1 MDNLAYCK
9 VAVAPVR
16 ADHSD
21 RAEIVTQL
29 LFGEIVTVLEYH
41 QQWMRV
47 QSYADNYEGWIDG
60 KQVHFL
66 RLKEVNRWCD
76 GLTVETALTRQVETP
91 WGNQWITRGAFVPYD
106 NSGAFSIGKD
116 TFRFMDAPSEEPLT
130 TVDLAKSYENA
141 PYLWGGKTPFGI
153 DCSALMQLS
162 FRFFGINLPR
172 DASQQVDMGMEI
184 PFGEHQ
190 AGDLAFFLNADGRI
204 HHVGLLLNTNE
215 IIHASGWV
223 RTDVFMSSGIVRRTE
238 NELSHTLACI
248 RRL

>member
-1 MDNLAYCK
+1 MENLAYCK

-21 RAEIVTQL
+21 RSEIVTQL
-29 LFGEIVTVLEYH
+29 LFGEVVTVLEHH
-41 QQWMRV
+41 QQWMKI

-60 KQVHFL
+60 KQVRFL
-66 RLKEVNRWCD
+66 RLKEVNRWYD
-76 GLTVETALTRQVETP
+76 GLTIETALVRQIETP
-91 WGNQWITRGAFVPYD
+91 WGKQWITRGAFVPYD
-106 NSGAFSIGKD
+106 NAGGFSIGKD
-116 TFRFMDAPSEEPLT
+116 SFRFLDEASGQPDSVT
-130 TVDLAKSYENA
+130 DLAGSYENT

-184 PFGEHQ
+184 PFGEQQ
-190 AGDLAFFLNADGRI
+190 AGDLAFFKNSEGRV
-204 HHVGLLLNTNE
+204 HHVGLLLSETE

-223 RTDVFMSSGIVRRTE
+223 RRDDFTGSGIVRRGAD
-238 NELSHTLACI
+238 ELSHTLYTI
-248 RRL
+248 KRL